1 MTKQELETE
10 NEELHAALETV
21 HEVVSAALGIE
32 YEDLD
37 DDDANPDDDD
47 D

>member
-1 MTKQELETE
+1 MTKQELESE
-10 NEELHAALETV
+10 NEALHAALQTA
-21 HEVVSAALGIE
+21 HEVISDALGIE

-47 D
+47 